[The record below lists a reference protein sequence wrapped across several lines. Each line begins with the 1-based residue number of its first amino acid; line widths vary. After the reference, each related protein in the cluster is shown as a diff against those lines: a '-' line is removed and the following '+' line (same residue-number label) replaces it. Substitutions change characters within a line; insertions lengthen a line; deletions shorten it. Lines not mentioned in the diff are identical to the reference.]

1 MKLTIVTPT
10 EVIAEVDPVIHVRAE
25 DATGSFGILPRHADF
40 LTVLTVSVLV
50 YRGEDRR
57 ERFVAVRG
65 GVLTVSERRRVEVFT
80 REAVAGDDLRSL
92 ERDVLDRFRRAA
104 AAEQEAAL
112 GLNRLEGALLRHVAD
127 YLRAAQPRHVRRAE
141 EPP

>member
-104 AAEQEAAL
+104 AL